1 MRVPTALLRVVS
13 QAGRTG
19 SIPGRLPA
27 LFAST
32 LWMASLCVV
41 CLVGAPAL
49 GADQAES
56 AKPSATPVAKSG
68 TGAPETDEKKPAAP
82 AAPVAPAAKGGPSPG
97 AAPAAGKARPAPA
110 PRPTPEPVLR
120 FTDDDLLKYREP
132 LPEDEYENEAD
143 TEDAPGG
150 TPAAPAAV
158 GPAGPAAAP
167 AQGTEP
173 RHGAAAAAAN
183 AAPPAAETAKPPA
196 WAAPPLPPPPRPPAS
211 TAVPPVVDP
220 LREHHAREADRA
232 RRAAQIDA
240 VRAELA
246 SIDGRLSYLRQK
258 RQAIVDPLNIM
269 PAGRTEE
276 ERQANAD
283 LKPKELLDQVDQQI
297 KDLEKQRE
305 SVQERLASIE
315 SRFGGG
321 E

>member
-150 TPAAPAAV
+150 NPAAP
-158 GPAGPAAAP
+158 
-167 AQGTEP
+167 
-173 RHGAAAAAAN
+173 

-315 SRFGGG
+315 SRFGGA